1 MRLQRLKV
9 EQLRQ
14 FRAPFEVDG
23 IAPGLN
29 LFVGPNEAGKSTLV
43 RAIRAAFFERHRSS
57 TVEDLRPWGE
67 PSAAPAIE
75 LDFTVGDV
83 AYRLRKS
90 FLQRKRCEL
99 KSGSRAFDGEDAE
112 QHLAALLGFT
122 FAGKGASRPEL
133 WGIPGLLWIEQGQ
146 AHELQ
151 SSVRNATD
159 HLRKAL
165 EASVGEVAST
175 QGDALIMKVRAER
188 DLLLTPSTDKPKG
201 ELKRAIDDQEALQA
215 QLVDLDARIEGY
227 RRQVDQ
233 LAALKA
239 EHAAAL
245 AERPWEALR
254 ARQQEAEQALSAS
267 DALVRELEA
276 EVSSLGR
283 VEQRLALVEQQLAGF
298 EEARR
303 ALARREAG
311 VSEAE
316 QRLEAAVA
324 IEDRRVDEHAKAQ
337 AACVV
342 TAADLERARQGDL
355 HRELA
360 LRAADAD
367 ARVRELDALLQ
378 RAAEA
383 QSRIEQL
390 HQRVAATVIEATD
403 VERLREL
410 ATALEAVQLR
420 RDVAATR
427 IRFELAD
434 RAAATLD
441 GEPLDGSG
449 ERLITT
455 PATIDVPGVGRFEVV
470 PGGDA
475 LGTLARDE
483 ADTRAAFEALLRR
496 CGVADL
502 AQAQARMAEH
512 RQATQDG
519 LQAATTLA
527 SLAPRGVEALK
538 ADRAAQTVRGDD
550 ARARV
555 AMLGGEAGG
564 QDEPLPLPEAEA
576 RHLAARTQADTIGAQ
591 LAETRQARLVAREQH
606 EAALR
611 EREAARA
618 RLDAPERQAQEAQ
631 AGRQLLAARAEGDAL
646 RASIAA
652 RREAVEGTQRALLEQ
667 SVERYRRSAD
677 VALQGH
683 RERESQITR
692 LGGSLE
698 EAGAQGLEETRAAQA
713 VRLQATVRRRR
724 ELDLRARALDLLLE
738 RLEARRRELTR
749 RLRAPLQ
756 SRIDH
761 YMRLLFPK
769 AALEI
774 GDDLLPGLLTRPAGP
789 GDETGAV
796 AELSHG
802 AREQMGVLVRLAYAD
817 LLKDAGRPTLLILD
831 DALVHSDL
839 QRLERM
845 KRVLFDAAQRH
856 QVLLFTCHPSA
867 WQDMGVAPRTIAR
880 G

>member
-57 TVEDLRPWGE
+57 TVEDLRPWGD
-67 PSAAPAIE
+67 PSAAPAVE
-75 LDFTVGDV
+75 LDFTIGDV

-99 KSGSRAFDGEDAE
+99 KSVSRALDGEEAE

-122 FAGKGASRPEL
+122 FAGKGSSRPEL

-146 AHELQ
+146 AHELEAP
-151 SSVRNATD
+151 VHNATD

-175 QGDALIMKVRAER
+175 QGDALITKVRAER

-201 ELKRAIDDQEALQA
+201 ELKRAIDDQQALQA

-227 RRQVDQ
+227 RLQVDQ

-245 AERPWEALR
+245 AERPWEGLR
-254 ARQQEAEQALSAS
+254 TRQQAAEQALSAS
-267 DALVRELEA
+267 DALLRALEA

-298 EEARR
+298 EDARR

-316 QRLEAAVA
+316 QRLEAATA

-355 HRELA
+355 RRELA

-390 HQRVAATVIEATD
+390 HQRTAATVIDAVD
-403 VERLREL
+403 VERLRKL
-410 ATALEAVQLR
+410 AAALEALQLR

-434 RAAATLD
+434 SAAVTLD
-441 GEPLDGSG
+441 GEAVDGSG
-449 ERLITT
+449 ERLVTMPT
-455 PATIDVPGVGRFEVV
+455 TIDVPGVGRFEVV

-502 AQAQARMAEH
+502 AQAQGRMAEH

-527 SLAPRGVEALK
+527 SLAPKGVDALK
-538 ADRAAQTVRGDD
+538 ADRAAQIVRGED

-555 AMLGGEAGG
+555 AMLGGDADG
-564 QDEPLPLPEAEA
+564 QDESLPLSEAEA

-591 LAETRQARLVAREQH
+591 LAEARQARLVAREQH

-618 RLDAPERQAQEAQ
+618 RLDAPERQTQEAE
-631 AGRQLLAARAEGDAL
+631 AGRQLLASRAERDSL

-652 RREAVEGTQRALLEQ
+652 RREAVERTQRDLLEQ

-698 EAGAQGLEETRAAQA
+698 EAGAQGFEETRAALA
-713 VRLQATVRRRR
+713 VRLEATERRRR
-724 ELDLRARALDLLLE
+724 ELDLRAKALDLLLE

-867 WQDMGVAPRTIAR
+867 WQDIGVAPRAIAR
-880 G
+880 S